1 MKITLSVDENN
12 EKVQAFLNF
21 IKTLDFV
28 SFERN
33 DDIPQ
38 WQKDRLDVYLEEH
51 NDGTAEYID
60 WDDAKRG
67 LFEKYN
73 VK

>member
-1 MKITLSVDENN
+1 MKITLSFDENN

-21 IKTLDFV
+21 IKTLDFINL
-28 SFERN
+28 ERN

-38 WQKDRLDVYLEEH
+38 WQKDELDGYLEEH
-51 NDGTAEYID
+51 HNGTAEYVD
-60 WDDAKRG
+60 WEDAKKS
-67 LFEKYN
+67 LFEKYK

>member
-1 MKITLSVDENN
+1 MKIVLSLDEKS

-28 SFERN
+28 SMEKT
-33 DDIPQ
+33 DDIPK
-38 WQKDRLDVYLEEH
+38 WQKHKLDIYLEEH
-51 NDGTAEYID
+51 KNGAAEYVD
-60 WDDAKRG
+60 WEDAKKS
-67 LFEKYN
+67 LFDKYS